1 MYRPHRLHCCATIL
15 WSVKF
20 LEGRAITG
28 PLGAVG
34 FSWKNAVGSTGV
46 HFRAEERVDV
56 SACLTWVL
64 QDACAIGC
72 SWRPRPVCSYW
83 KTLSDMWRVLIGLS
97 RQNWSSK
104 GLKNICR
111 GLGAASLFYCWCE
124 SWRTALPS
132 YSVLGSTWGLESWGY
147 FAYYLPC
154 QQIHTIAV
162 FLILNWMLLR
172 EPSHACKTLR
182 KEKGKKVLFLG
193 TDRPSLKYWGVERST
208 VSGEILPHH
217 QNEQWAGIA
226 RNCCLS
232 WNRFSLCASNGHFL
246 SVLAFVII

>member
-56 SACLTWVL
+56 SACLAWLL

-72 SWRPRPVCSYW
+72 SWRPHPVCGYW

-124 SWRTALPS
+124 SWRTALLS
-132 YSVLGSTWGLESWGY
+132 YSVLGEHMRSGELGLFCLLPAMSTNTYHCCISHFKLNVVKRA
-147 FAYYLPC
+147 FPC
-154 QQIHTIAV
+154 LQDS
-162 FLILNWMLLR
+162 
-172 EPSHACKTLR
+172 EEGEG
-182 KEKGKKVLFLG
+182 EKSAFFGDWQAKFKVLG
-193 TDRPSLKYWGVERST
+193 
-208 VSGEILPHH
+208 SGEEHC
-217 QNEQWAGIA
+217 QW
-226 RNCCLS
+226 RNPPPS
-232 WNRFSLCASNGHFL
+232 PERAVGWHS
-246 SVLAFVII
+246 